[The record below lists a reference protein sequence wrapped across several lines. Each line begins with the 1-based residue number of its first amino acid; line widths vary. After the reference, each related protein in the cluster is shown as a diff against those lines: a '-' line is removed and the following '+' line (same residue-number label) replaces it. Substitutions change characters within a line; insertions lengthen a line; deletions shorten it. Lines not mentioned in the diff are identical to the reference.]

1 MLYTY
6 PDYYE
11 RFKCVAGECEDTCCA
26 GWQIVIDEESLK
38 KYKKITK
45 GKDKRIDFKEGV
57 FKQDIERRC
66 AFLNSDN
73 LCDMYIEWGE
83 DSFCE
88 TCRKYPRHIEEFENV
103 REYTLSMS
111 CPEAARIIL
120 GYKDKVSFVAR
131 EDELEEEDE
140 EFDALLFSVLE
151 DARDIIYRILQDRES
166 SISDR
171 VRVLLCMAEALQEKI
186 DEDDIFSAIEAME
199 QCMDVSTEQHSAEKL
214 RGSGM
219 SAEHQSADSSNYSGK
234 IVQLQ
239 GTQSSQYEVSLK
251 IFKRLYDME
260 VLNEFWADM
269 TDEAAETIYCGG
281 KAFYN
286 ELNKEFIAWLDANI
300 NTHNIIWEQILVYFI
315 SVYFCGAVYDGN
327 ALGKVRLAVMGLVCI
342 FEMLKARWL
351 KNEKQL
357 SMEDIV
363 TVAYLYSRELE
374 HSDINLEVVEQV

>member
-26 GWQIVIDEESLK
+26 GWQIVIDEESLE

-57 FKQDIERRC
+57 FKQDGERRC

-120 GYKDKVSFVAR
+120 GYEDKVGFVMR
-131 EDELEEEDE
+131 EDDLEEEDE

-151 DARDIIYRILQDRES
+151 DAREIIYRILQDREK

-171 VRVLLCMAEALQEKI
+171 VKMLISLAEVLQEKI
-186 DEDDIFSAIEAME
+186 DEDDIFSAVEDMERCADGVAEA
-199 QCMDVSTEQHSAEKL
+199 Q
-214 RGSGM
+214 GI
-219 SAEHQSADSSNYSGK
+219 YSM
-234 IVQLQ
+234 
-239 GTQSSQYEVSLK
+239 QYEASLK

-281 KAFYN
+281 EALYN
-286 ELNKEFIAWLDANI
+286 DLQKEFLTWLDANI
-300 NTHNIIWEQILVYFI
+300 STHNIVWEQILVYFI

-357 SMEDIV
+357 GMEDIV

>member
-6 PDYYE
+6 PNYYE

-26 GWQIVIDEESLK
+26 GWQIVIDEESLE

-45 GKDKRIDFKEGV
+45 GKDKRIDFKKGV

-83 DSFCE
+83 EAFCE

-111 CPEAARIIL
+111 CPEVAKIIL
-120 GYKDKVSFVAR
+120 GYEDKVVFVTK
-131 EDELEEEDE
+131 EDDLEEEDE

-151 DARDIIYRILQDRES
+151 DAREIIYRILQDRDK

-171 VRVLLCMAEALQEKI
+171 VKMLISVAEVLQEKI
-186 DEDDIFSAIEAME
+186 DEDDIFSATEAME
-199 QCMDVSTEQHSAEKL
+199 QYTDST
-214 RGSGM
+214 
-219 SAEHQSADSSNYSGK
+219 AEHQATEDVHCSG
-234 IVQLQ
+234 VQTELHN
-239 GTQSSQYEVSLK
+239 SQYEQSLK
-251 IFKRLYDME
+251 IFKRLYEME

-269 TDEAAETIYCGG
+269 TDEAAETIYCDGED
-281 KAFYN
+281 FYN
-286 ELNKEFIAWLDANI
+286 ELHKEFLAWLDANI

>member
-26 GWQIVIDEESLK
+26 GWQIVIDEESLA
-38 KYKKITK
+38 KYKKITN

-57 FKQDIERRC
+57 FRQDKERRC

-88 TCRKYPRHIEEFENV
+88 TCRKYPRHIEEFENI
-103 REYTLSMS
+103 RECTLSMS

-120 GYKDKVSFVAR
+120 GNKDKVSFVSK

-151 DARDIIYRILQDRES
+151 DSREIMYQILQDRERN
-166 SISDR
+166 IADR
-171 VRVLLCMAEALQEKI
+171 VELLIKIAELLQEKL
-186 DEDDIFSAIEAME
+186 DEDDIFSAIETME
-199 QCMDVSTEQHSAEKL
+199 QCENK
-214 RGSGM
+214 
-219 SAEHQSADSSNYSGK
+219 SSE
-234 IVQLQ
+234 LQ
-239 GTQSSQYEVSLK
+239 KCKNTQYEQSLK
-251 IFKRLYDME
+251 IFKRLYEME

-269 TDEAAETIYCGG
+269 TDETADAVYCGG
-281 KAFYN
+281 EAFYD
-286 ELNKEFIAWLDANI
+286 ELNREFNAWLDANI
-300 NTHNIIWEQILVYFI
+300 STHSIIWEQILVYFV
-315 SVYFCGAVYDGN
+315 SVYFCGAVYDCN

-342 FEMLKARWL
+342 YECLKARWL

-374 HSDINLEVVEQV
+374 HSDINLEIVEQV

>member
-6 PDYYE
+6 PYYYE

-26 GWQIVIDEESLK
+26 GWQIVIDEESLS

-83 DSFCE
+83 EAFCE

-120 GYKDKVSFVAR
+120 GYEGKVGFVAK

-151 DARDIIYRILQDRES
+151 DAREIIYRILQDRER

-199 QCMDVSTEQHSAEKL
+199 QCIDGET
-214 RGSGM
+214 
-219 SAEHQSADSSNYSGK
+219 
-234 IVQLQ
+234 
-239 GTQSSQYEVSLK
+239 TQSSQYEVSLK

-269 TDEAAETIYCGG
+269 TDEAAETIYCDGED
-281 KAFYN
+281 FYN
-286 ELNKEFIAWLDANI
+286 ELHKEFLAWLDANI
-300 NTHNIIWEQILVYFI
+300 STNNIIWEQILVYFI

-327 ALGKVRLAVMGLVCI
+327 ALGKVRLTVMGLVCI

-357 SMEDIV
+357 GMEDIV

-374 HSDINLEVVEQV
+374 HSDINLEVVE

>member
-6 PDYYE
+6 PNYYE
-11 RFKCVAGECEDTCCA
+11 KFKCVAGECEDTCCA
-26 GWQIVIDEESLK
+26 GWQIVIDDVSLA
-38 KYKKITK
+38 KYREITK
-45 GKDKRIDFKEGV
+45 GKDKRIDWKEGV
-57 FKQDIERRC
+57 FKQEGERRC

-83 DSFCE
+83 DTFCE

-120 GYKDKVSFVAR
+120 SFKDKVSFVTK

-151 DARDIIYRILQDRES
+151 DAREIMYQILQDRER
-166 SISDR
+166 SIADR
-171 VRVLLCMAEALQEKI
+171 VELLIKLAEILQEKI
-186 DEDDIFSAIEAME
+186 DEDDIFSAIEEME
-199 QCMDVSTEQHSAEKL
+199 QYIGEVTGRQSVKEIQKEYKLAEKHN
-214 RGSGM
+214 
-219 SAEHQSADSSNYSGK
+219 SAM
-234 IVQLQ
+234 
-239 GTQSSQYEVSLK
+239 TQYEQSLN
-251 IFKRLYDME
+251 IFKRLYEME

-269 TDEAAETIYCGG
+269 TDETAETIYCEGE
-281 KAFYN
+281 AFYN
-286 ELNKEFIAWLDANI
+286 EIGQDFIAWFDANI
-300 NTHNIIWEQILVYFI
+300 STHNIIWEQILVYFI

-342 FEMLKARWL
+342 YETLKARWL

-357 SMEDIV
+357 VMEDIV

>member
-26 GWQIVIDEESLK
+26 GWQIVIDEESLE

-57 FKQDIERRC
+57 FKQDTERRC

-120 GYKDKVSFVAR
+120 GYKDKVSFVTK
-131 EDELEEEDE
+131 EDELEEEDD

-151 DARDIIYRILQDRES
+151 DAREIIYHILQDRER
-166 SISDR
+166 SIKDR
-171 VRVLLCMAEALQEKI
+171 AQTLLCVAEELQEKI

-199 QCMDVSTEQHSAEKL
+199 QC
-214 RGSGM
+214 
-219 SAEHQSADSSNYSGK
+219 ADSATK
-234 IVQLQ
+234 LQ
-239 GTQSSQYEVSLK
+239 DAYYEASLK
-251 IFKRLYDME
+251 IFKRLYEME

-269 TDEAAETIYCGG
+269 TDEAAEIVYCGG
-281 KAFYN
+281 EALYN
-286 ELNKEFIAWLDANI
+286 EQNKDFVKWLDANI
-300 NTHNIIWEQILVYFI
+300 SNHNIIWEQILVYFI

>member
-6 PDYYE
+6 PDYYD

-26 GWQIVIDEESLK
+26 GWQIVIDEESLE

-45 GKDKRIDFKEGV
+45 GKDKRIDWKDGV
-57 FKQDIERRC
+57 FKQDSERRC
-66 AFLNSDN
+66 AFLNADN

-111 CPEAARIIL
+111 CPEAAKIIL
-120 GYKDKVSFVAR
+120 GYDGKVGFTAR
-131 EDELEEEDE
+131 EDDLEEEDE

-151 DARDIIYRILQDRES
+151 DAREIIYRILQDRER

-171 VRVLLCMAEALQEKI
+171 VKTLLCTAEELQEKI
-186 DEDDIFSAIEAME
+186 DEDDIFSAIETMGRCADGAEDE
-199 QCMDVSTEQHSAEKL
+199 QCVGGMEKY
-214 RGSGM
+214 
-219 SAEHQSADSSNYSGK
+219 QSLEDLHYW
-234 IVQLQ
+234 
-239 GTQSSQYEVSLK
+239 GTQTEPHSSQYEASLR
-251 IFKRLYDME
+251 IFKKLYKME

-269 TDEAAETIYCGG
+269 TDEVAEAIYCDGED
-281 KAFYN
+281 FYN
-286 ELNKEFIAWLDANI
+286 ELHREFIKWLDANI
-300 NTHNIIWEQILVYFI
+300 SRHNIIWEQMLVYFI
-315 SVYFCGAVYDGN
+315 SVHFCGAVYDGN

-357 SMEDIV
+357 GMDDIA